1 MGAQTLSDQ
10 EKGQVTFVHGSSC
23 DVLSTT
29 VARLYEGK
37 QGRWEFTGVVG
48 ACSVVSNR
56 VEKTHYIRILDI
68 RGSPRTIFEQEI
80 YDTFVFEKQK
90 DFFYTFEGDTAVYGL
105 SFVDT
110 VEAAEFYG
118 QICNIKSGGKAVTLN
133 PNSSSGKLPASTS
146 SSTSQP
152 KADKKKSK
160 GGFMSKFFGR
170 EEEELE
176 ISAPTDF
183 KHQSHIGWD
192 PEKGFEIRDIP
203 ADWRKLFQSAG
214 IKKSELKNAE
224 TAQFI
229 VNVIG
234 EQLASGAMGD
244 APLTPSRSAP
254 PPPPSGPRAS
264 VAPPPPP
271 SGPRASVAPPPP
283 PSHVP
288 RTSAPP
294 PPPPPPTAGAPPPPP
309 PPPPMAKAG
318 GPPPPPPP
326 STSSTRPPTGGHSS
340 GGGDSRN
347 DLLASIRQGTQLK
360 QVDHSNPLPNI
371 QDLGD
376 VGNRSLV
383 DTLAAAMANRRNN
396 MGEDES
402 DDDDD
407 DDDDWSS

>member
-1 MGAQTLSDQ
+1 MGAQTLTEP

-48 ACSVVSNR
+48 AASVVSNR
-56 VEKTHYIRILDI
+56 VEKTHYIRILDL
-68 RGSPRTIFEQEI
+68 RGSPRTVFEQEM
-80 YDTFVFEKQK
+80 YDSFVFEKQK
-90 DFFYTFEGDTAVYGL
+90 DFFYTFEGDSAIYGL

-133 PNSSSGKLPASTS
+133 PNTSSSKLNTSTTS
-146 SSTSQP
+146 SSTTA

-160 GGFMSKFFGR
+160 GFMSKFFGT
-170 EEEELE
+170 EEKEME
-176 ISAPTDF
+176 ISAPTGF

-203 ADWRKLFQSAG
+203 PDWRKLFQSAG

-234 EQLASGAMGD
+234 EQLASGTMSD

-254 PPPPSGPRAS
+254 PPPPGTRAS

-283 PSHVP
+283 PSNP
-288 RTSAPP
+288 RATTAPP
-294 PPPPPPTAGAPPPPP
+294 PPPPPHTGGGAPPPPP

-326 STSSTRPPTGGHSS
+326 STRSAIAPS

-347 DLLASIRQGTQLK
+347 DLLASIRQGTKLK
-360 QVDHSNPLPNI
+360 EVDHSNPLPDI
-371 QDLGD
+371 KELGD

-383 DTLAAAMANRRNN
+383 DTLAAAMANRRTN

-402 DDDDD
+402 DEEDD